1 MKYYIVE
8 DTKAC
13 GGYNNIMLV
22 KANNAKEA
30 LDKMWITLGYDNQ
43 SESIKKGY
51 EPHYKKDFLV
61 RNIDDYFEDVS
72 FNEYVAKIY

>member
-43 SESIKKGY
+43 SDDVKRGY
-51 EPHYKKDFLV
+51 KPHYKKEFLV
-61 RNIDDYFEDVS
+61 RNINDYFEDVA
-72 FNEYVAKIY
+72 FNGDVAVIW